1 MPIISQKHHK
11 HFERYGYMVIENS
24 VPIELCNAV
33 VEAIFDFLEM
43 NPDNPD
49 DWYQLPHKPG
59 AGMVEMYQHQAM
71 WNVYQYP
78 LIHQIYT
85 EIYGTHRIWVH
96 PDRVNMKP
104 PLHPS
109 YPEWDHKG
117 MYHWDVDTSKLP
129 VTFGTQEVLF
139 LTDTKTPLNFT
150 SMLKKHFGKKGDLLL
165 FKPNELHS
173 VDKVIDKERIT
184 LSFNGR
190 MKEEYEKEKTK
201 SLVNI
206 SISI

>member
-1 MPIISQKHHK
+1 
-11 HFERYGYMVIENS
+11 MV
-24 VPIELCNAV
+24 
-33 VEAIFDFLEM
+33 DM
-43 NPDNPD
+43 
-49 DWYQLPHKPG
+49 H
-59 AGMVEMYQHQAM
+59 QHQAM

-129 VTFGTQEVLF
+129 VTFGTQGVLF
-139 LTDTKTPLNFT
+139 LTEQITKD
-150 SMLKKHFGKKGDLLL
+150 HL
-165 FKPNELHS
+165 FVGQEH
-173 VDKVIDKERIT
+173 
-184 LSFNGR
+184 
-190 MKEEYEKEKTK
+190 
-201 SLVNI
+201 I
-206 SISI
+206 SH